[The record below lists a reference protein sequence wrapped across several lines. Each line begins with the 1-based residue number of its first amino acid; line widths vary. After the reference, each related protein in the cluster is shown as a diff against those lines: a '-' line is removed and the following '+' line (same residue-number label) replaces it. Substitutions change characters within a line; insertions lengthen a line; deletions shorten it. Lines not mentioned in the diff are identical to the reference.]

1 MASLGD
7 TLRERRIA
15 LGLTLDQAESATR
28 IRARLLAALEEGA
41 YDRLPAPGYVR
52 GYISSYGRFL
62 ELDPQALLQLYK
74 AETGQQRSSA
84 LNLPQ
89 IDEAV
94 PRTGEQHAISP
105 TAALMAATVVA
116 AAALIVWAIAAWSAR
131 PDATRPEPVPVT
143 GVTATATQPD
153 DNPAVDPG
161 ATPDQVPVGDPRSDV
176 PRRPFEVTVRISDTK
191 ASWVRIL
198 IDGRRAYEGTLTGG
212 QSKTFQV
219 VGEASIRIGEPAAVT
234 ILRDGRP
241 ITMPEGD
248 TPTIR
253 LVAETP

>member
-28 IRARLLAALEEGA
+28 IRARLLEALEEGA

-62 ELDPQALLQLYK
+62 ELDPQPLLQLYK
-74 AETGQQRSSA
+74 AETGERRSSA

-105 TAALMAATVVA
+105 AAALMAATAVA
-116 AAALIVWAIAAWSAR
+116 VAALIVWAIATWSAR
-131 PDATRPEPVPVT
+131 PDATQPEPVPVT
-143 GVTATATQPD
+143 GVTATAVPPKD
-153 DNPAVDPG
+153 DAAADSG
-161 ATPDQVPVGDPRSDV
+161 ETSGRTTVGDPQTNSL
-176 PRRPFEVTVRISDTK
+176 RRPFEVTVRVSDTK
-191 ASWVRIL
+191 ASWVRVI

-241 ITMPEGD
+241 VTIPEGD
-248 TPTIR
+248 PPTVR